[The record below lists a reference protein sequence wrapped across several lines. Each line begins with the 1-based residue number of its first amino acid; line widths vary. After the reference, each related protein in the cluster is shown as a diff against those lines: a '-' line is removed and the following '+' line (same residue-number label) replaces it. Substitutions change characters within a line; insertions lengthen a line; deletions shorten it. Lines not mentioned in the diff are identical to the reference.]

1 MPPAE
6 LRQAFARET
15 NLSETTFVM
24 ESPDADG
31 SWPVAIHTPE
41 FELPFAGHPVLGTA
55 WAVREDAGGSDEVVL
70 ATGQGPVTVRFEG
83 EGPGALT
90 WLEAPAV
97 TVLEES
103 DPRRLAA
110 ALAIPA
116 AALDPECFRP
126 SLADVGPRFH
136 LVALTERRYLAR
148 LKPDGAVLSAL
159 LAASGATGVLV
170 VAPADEGEGQFAAR
184 MFFDAGGLRED
195 PATGSAACCLAELLR
210 DRGWSGRVR
219 ITQGSRCSDPRASTW
234 RSASRVFRSGVG
246 CSRCSRG
253 GWANSAAE
261 LPSSLSSI
269 RIMTCSLSHP
279 AAVGRDAGSAVR
291 GSPRDPLRMD
301 AAAEPPGRI
310 HGVSRALPPR
320 TAPGTAQSAETRSR
334 QDG

>member
-1 MPPAE
+1 MSLDGRPFRILDVFAQAPLQGNPLAVVRVATMPPAE
-6 LRQAFARET
+6 LRQTFARET
-15 NLSETTFVM
+15 NLSETTFVGD
-24 ESPDADG
+24 SSDADG

-55 WAVREDAGGSDEVVL
+55 WAVREDAGGRDEVVL

-83 EGPGALT
+83 EGPGTLN
-90 WLEAPAV
+90 WLEAPEV
-97 TVLEES
+97 TVLEAS

-159 LAASGATGVLV
+159 LAASEATGVLV
-170 VAPADEGEGQFAAR
+170 VAPAAEGEGQFAAR

-210 DRGWSGRVR
+210 DRGWSGRIR
-219 ITQGSRCSDPRASTW
+219 ITQGVQMQRPSRLYLEIGEQSLQVGG
-234 RSASRVFRSGVG
+234 RVFPVLEGRLGEL
-246 CSRCSRG
+246 G
-253 GWANSAAE
+253 G
-261 LPSSLSSI
+261 
-269 RIMTCSLSHP
+269 
-279 AAVGRDAGSAVR
+279 
-291 GSPRDPLRMD
+291 
-301 AAAEPPGRI
+301 
-310 HGVSRALPPR
+310 
-320 TAPGTAQSAETRSR
+320 
-334 QDG
+334 

>member
-1 MPPAE
+1 MSLDGCPFRILDVFAQAPLQGNPLAVVRVAAMPPAE

-97 TVLEES
+97 TILEES

-170 VAPADEGEGQFAAR
+170 VAPAAEGEGQFAAR

-219 ITQGSRCSDPRASTW
+219 ITQGVRMQRPSRLYLEIGEQGLQVGG
-234 RSASRVFRSGVG
+234 RVFPVLEGRLG
-246 CSRCSRG
+246 
-253 GWANSAAE
+253 E
-261 LPSSLSSI
+261 L
-269 RIMTCSLSHP
+269 
-279 AAVGRDAGSAVR
+279 GS
-291 GSPRDPLRMD
+291 
-301 AAAEPPGRI
+301 
-310 HGVSRALPPR
+310 
-320 TAPGTAQSAETRSR
+320 
-334 QDG
+334 

>member
-1 MPPAE
+1 MSLDGRPFRILDVFAQAPLQGNPLAVVRVAEMPPAE

-70 ATGQGPVTVRFEG
+70 STGQGPVTVRFEG

-97 TVLEES
+97 TALEES

-170 VAPADEGEGQFAAR
+170 VAPAAEGEGQFAAR

-210 DRGWSGRVR
+210 DRGWSGRIR
-219 ITQGSRCSDPRASTW
+219 ITQGVQMQRPSRLYLEIGEQGLQVGG
-234 RSASRVFRSGVG
+234 RVFPVLEGRLGEL
-246 CSRCSRG
+246 G
-253 GWANSAAE
+253 G
-261 LPSSLSSI
+261 
-269 RIMTCSLSHP
+269 
-279 AAVGRDAGSAVR
+279 
-291 GSPRDPLRMD
+291 
-301 AAAEPPGRI
+301 
-310 HGVSRALPPR
+310 
-320 TAPGTAQSAETRSR
+320 
-334 QDG
+334 

>member
-1 MPPAE
+1 VSIDGRPFRILDVFAQAPLQGNPLAVVRVAEMPPAE

-24 ESPDADG
+24 EAPEADG

-83 EGPGALT
+83 EGPGALA
-90 WLEAPAV
+90 WLEAPRV
-97 TVLEES
+97 RVVEES

-110 ALAIPA
+110 ALAIPS
-116 AALDPECFRP
+116 AALDMECFRP

-136 LVALTERRYLAR
+136 VAALTERRHLAR

-159 LAASGATGVLV
+159 LAASDATGVLV

-184 MFFDAGGLRED
+184 MFFFAGGLRED

-210 DRGWSGRVR
+210 EQGWQGRVR
-219 ITQGSRCSDPRASTW
+219 VTQGVQMQRPSRLYLEIGEDSLQVGG
-234 RSASRVFRSGVG
+234 RVFPVLEGRLGVL
-246 CSRCSRG
+246 G
-253 GWANSAAE
+253 G
-261 LPSSLSSI
+261 
-269 RIMTCSLSHP
+269 P
-279 AAVGRDAGSAVR
+279 AAAG
-291 GSPRDPLRMD
+291 
-301 AAAEPPGRI
+301 
-310 HGVSRALPPR
+310 
-320 TAPGTAQSAETRSR
+320 
-334 QDG
+334 